1 MKSSPI
7 SANPLAITWR
17 MPSVSVSP
25 DRGEVKFMRV
35 NMVVGIPVNMTCRDV
50 VARLARAAGML
61 VGLTAGFFLFA
72 LLTAGN
78 ASANQSG
85 GKGGQQPGLLGGVV
99 HSVTG
104 VVGET
109 VQAPVVSGVV
119 KLAEPVVGSVA
130 PVVHGVAKV
139 VEPVVTPV
147 AEAVAPLTE
156 PVLKPVIR
164 ELSPVLSTVSAVTG
178 PITGPI
184 VSPVV
189 SATAGRPLV
198 AAVSGS
204 GRSDDSSGDKRS
216 DIEPAVMADP
226 IAILALMTMS
236 HGQVPGMSKAG
247 FDKAAGTMR
256 NAGQGFVVESGTW
269 SGQSMPGVPL
279 PSPSGPVSTGTS
291 GGTTAAPHGPGVD
304 GSVLVGVSALPRP
317 AGTWRAPPGALTGP
331 SWWSSYGL
339 HHPS

>member
-1 MKSSPI
+1 
-7 SANPLAITWR
+7 
-17 MPSVSVSP
+17 
-25 DRGEVKFMRV
+25 MRV
-35 NMVVGIPVNMTCRDV
+35 NMVVGVPVNMTHHDV
-50 VARLARAAGML
+50 VARLVRAAGML

-72 LLTAGN
+72 LFTAGN
-78 ASANQSG
+78 ASADESG
-85 GKGGQQPGLLGGVV
+85 GKGSQQPGLLGGVV

-104 VVGET
+104 MVGET
-109 VQAPVVSGVV
+109 VQTPVVSGVV
-119 KLAEPVVGSVA
+119 KVAEPVVGSVA

-147 AEAVAPLTE
+147 HKAVAPLTE

-164 ELSPVLSTVSAVTG
+164 ELSQVLSTVSAVTG
-178 PITGPI
+178 PITGPIVGPVVRAAEPI

-216 DIEPAVMADP
+216 DTEPAVMADP
-226 IAILALMTMS
+226 IAMHAPVTMS

-247 FDKAAGTMR
+247 YDKAASTMR
-256 NAGQGFVVESGTW
+256 NAGQGFVVESGMW
-269 SGQSMPGVPL
+269 SGKSMPGVPL